1 MLTVSTVHFSG
12 WNSIFQLFSH
22 LASLSRSD
30 CNFEQSES
38 EETVRYLES
47 LPYSERNIFT
57 KFRIGVHNLEI
68 EKGRHKNLPEH
79 IRICTLCN
87 CEVEDEIHFL
97 MRCTKLK
104 TFRENHLGCIFK
116 SYPNA
121 EKLNDTFIW
130 LMSNENQN
138 VLKELVK
145 MIEILE
151 NERNTLLMG

>member
-1 MLTVSTVHFSG
+1 
-12 WNSIFQLFSH
+12 
-22 LASLSRSD
+22 
-30 CNFEQSES
+30 
-38 EETVRYLES
+38 
-47 LPYSERNIFT
+47 
-57 KFRIGVHNLEI
+57 
-68 EKGRHKNLPEH
+68 
-79 IRICTLCN
+79 
-87 CEVEDEIHFL
+87 

-145 MIEILE
+145 MIKILT
-151 NERNTLLMG
+151 NERNTLLLLMC

>member
-1 MLTVSTVHFSG
+1 
-12 WNSIFQLFSH
+12 
-22 LASLSRSD
+22 LSRSD

-145 MIEILE
+145 MIKILT
-151 NERNTLLMG
+151 NERNTLLLLMC